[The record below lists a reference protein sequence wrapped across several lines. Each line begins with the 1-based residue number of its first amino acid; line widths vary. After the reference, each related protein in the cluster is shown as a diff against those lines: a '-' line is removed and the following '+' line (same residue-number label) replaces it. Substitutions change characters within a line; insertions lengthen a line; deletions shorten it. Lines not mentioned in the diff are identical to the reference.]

1 MDGRDPPRVG
11 GSAVGGEEGPQALIV
26 PFAISCR
33 DEHVRRLPDRL
44 GPGPPEKTLRPGAPF
59 PDHTRAVQ
67 LDARL
72 EVRSVHDDGYVV
84 SGFSRTTG
92 ARIPPANGAN
102 SGPFPLGSAAARR
115 LCVVGVG
122 PTVCGCGKLGE
133 CLMLL
138 SSLPRARRSVRA
150 GGAHST

>member
-44 GPGPPEKTLRPGAPF
+44 GPGPAEKTLRPGAPF
-59 PDHTRAVQ
+59 RDHTRAVL

-84 SGFSRTTG
+84 SGFSRTTD
-92 ARIPPANGAN
+92 PACKRREFRPVSPYIGR
-102 SGPFPLGSAAARR
+102 SATAVRAQ
-115 LCVVGVG
+115 
-122 PTVCGCGKLGE
+122 VCGH
-133 CLMLL
+133 
-138 SSLPRARRSVRA
+138 RVRMR
-150 GGAHST
+150 